1 MNAVVEL
8 KQTGIVPNAGRLSV
22 AEVTQHAIAVQEI
35 MKGLMKANVHYGV
48 IPGTKQ
54 PTLYKAGAELLCMT
68 FRIADEYRIEQSNE
82 NGAIRYRVTCVGRH
96 QVSGL
101 ELGSGLGECSTGE
114 EKYRWRKAVCKEEFE
129 ATPADLRRIKYS
141 KGRDGHYTIEQV
153 RTESADLANTVLK
166 MACKRAKMAMVLN
179 VTAASDCFSQD
190 LEDLD
195 EVLREHL
202 TEEPVSDPALA
213 AKWVTLAE
221 TAADKA
227 ALQATWKEGVAAI
240 KAAKDMTAYNAFKDA
255 VEKRKAALT
264 QPVEQSTDEFVK
276 GME

>member
-8 KQTGIVPNAGRLSV
+8 KQTGIIPQSGRMSV
-22 AEVTQHAIAVQEI
+22 VEVTQHAHAVQEV
-35 MKGLMKANVHYGV
+35 MKALMKANVHYGV

-68 FRIADEYRIEQSNE
+68 FRIADEYKIEQSTE

-96 QVSGL
+96 QISGL

-114 EKYRWRKAVCKEEFE
+114 EKYRWRKAVCDEEFE
-129 ATPADLRRIKYS
+129 ATPADLRRVKYS
-141 KGRDGHYTIEQV
+141 KSGNGHYTVKQV

-202 TEEPVSDPALA
+202 VAEPTTDPALA
-213 AKWVTLAE
+213 AKWVEAAE

-227 ALQATWKEGVAAI
+227 ALQSVWKEGVAAI
-240 KAAKDMTAYNAFKDA
+240 KAVKDMPAYNAFKIA
-255 VEKRKAALT
+255 VETRKAAFA
-264 QPVEQSTDEFVK
+264 QAAEQSTDDFARA
-276 GME
+276 ME